1 VDDGCRIRYKTK
13 DKRYKIEGEIASSSR
28 GCGTPRNDVKMNRFL
43 SLEGVGVGNMKRTQN
58 GASKAK
64 LRSSYVTLVVSVSL
78 VLFLLGILGLVL
90 INAREL
96 SDYFR
101 ESLSFS
107 IMLDDAAKEADI
119 RMLQKDLDAKPY
131 VKSTMYVS
139 KEEAA
144 AKMKEELGEDFI
156 SFLGDN
162 PLPPTI
168 DVYLVSDY
176 TSSDNVAKIEK
187 YIYLYPFVKDVLY
200 PESLLILINENVRK
214 ISLFLLVISA
224 FLFLI
229 ALTII
234 NNTIRLSIYSKR
246 FLIRT
251 MQLVGATRSF
261 IRRPFIMQGA
271 FYGFL
276 SALIAMTLLMG
287 MLYLIEKEFFKMF
300 SFENMNLLILLG
312 AAIIIIGVFI
322 NIISTWFSVNKYLS
336 ISEDKLYY

>member
-1 VDDGCRIRYKTK
+1 
-13 DKRYKIEGEIASSSR
+13 
-28 GCGTPRNDVKMNRFL
+28 
-43 SLEGVGVGNMKRTQN
+43 MKKAAD
-58 GASKAK
+58 GASKAR
-64 LRSSYVTLVVSVSL
+64 LRSSYVTLVVSISL

-107 IMLDDAAKEADI
+107 VMLDNTAKEADI

-131 VKSTMYVS
+131 VKSTLYVS
-139 KEEAA
+139 REEAA

-176 TSSDNVAKIEK
+176 TNSDSVAKIEK

-200 PESLLILINENVRK
+200 PESLLRLINENVRK
-214 ISLFLLVISA
+214 ISIFLLVISA
-224 FLFLI
+224 FLFII

-234 NNTIRLSIYSKR
+234 NNTIRLSVYSKR

-261 IRRPFIMQGA
+261 IRRPFIVQSA
-271 FYGFL
+271 FHGVIA
-276 SALIAMTLLMG
+276 ALMAMILIVGL
-287 MLYLIEKEFFKMF
+287 LYLIEKEFFTMF
-300 SFENMNLLILLG
+300 TFENTNLLILLG
-312 AAIIIIGVFI
+312 ALLVVAGIVI
-322 NIISTWFSVNKYLS
+322 NIVSTYFSVNRYLS
-336 ISEDKLYY
+336 MPEDKLYY

>member
-1 VDDGCRIRYKTK
+1 
-13 DKRYKIEGEIASSSR
+13 
-28 GCGTPRNDVKMNRFL
+28 
-43 SLEGVGVGNMKRTQN
+43 MKRTQN

-131 VKSTMYVS
+131 VKSTKYVS

-156 SFLGDN
+156 SFLGDK

-261 IRRPFIMQGA
+261 IRRPFIMQSA
-271 FYGFL
+271 FYGLL

-312 AAIIIIGVFI
+312 AGIIVVGIII